1 MPPLATPRESGQP
14 GAWPLRALIFRIG
27 TEPRGGRCVFYIFF
41 SVHSHTHT
49 RNRLTK
55 RACVSAWLRAFLGGA
70 ALPTACD
77 RRAAND
83 RTPDASRIRF
93 LAGGREDPQPERA
106 HALLASRERRAR
118 ASEVREGPAIQ
129 NSCGNFAASE
139 WGNSR
144 SSFWSPRHIQSRRS
158 RPGKGTTRSA
168 PGARCSDVG
177 QSLGCFAAAP
187 GHAPRM
193 DPRESDTP
201 AI

>member
-1 MPPLATPRESGQP
+1 MCL
-14 GAWPLRALIFRIG
+14 LYF
-27 TEPRGGRCVFYIFF
+27 FF
-41 SVHSHTHT
+41 STFTHT

-129 NSCGNFAASE
+129 NSCGTLLRGSGGILEAA
-139 WGNSR
+139 
-144 SSFWSPRHIQSRRS
+144 FWSPRHIQSRRS

-177 QSLGCFAAAP
+177 HSLGCFAAAP
-187 GHAPRM
+187 GHAPLLSLPSTRL
-193 DPRESDTP
+193 
-201 AI
+201 

>member
-1 MPPLATPRESGQP
+1 MCL
-14 GAWPLRALIFRIG
+14 LYF
-27 TEPRGGRCVFYIFF
+27 FF
-41 SVHSHTHT
+41 STFTHTHT

-129 NSCGNFAASE
+129 NSCGTLLRARGGILEAAS
-139 WGNSR
+139 
-144 SSFWSPRHIQSRRS
+144 
-158 RPGKGTTRSA
+158 
-168 PGARCSDVG
+168 GARGTSNHGGVVLVRVRLEAP
-177 QSLGCFAAAP
+177 QARAAVMLAIPLGVLP
-187 GHAPRM
+187 QPRGTLLSS
-193 DPRESDTP
+193 RWP
-201 AI
+201 ARDCET